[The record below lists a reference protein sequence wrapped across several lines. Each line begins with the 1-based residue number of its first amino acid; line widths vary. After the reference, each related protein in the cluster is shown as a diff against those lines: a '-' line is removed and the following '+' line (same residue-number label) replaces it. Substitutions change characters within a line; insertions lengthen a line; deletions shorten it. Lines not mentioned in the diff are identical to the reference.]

1 MKSERFL
8 AEFRATLDGNR
19 LIGHAAVFGQTAKL
33 ATGYERLA
41 PSAFKAALADPAT
54 DVRALVN
61 HNPTMVLGRQSAGTL
76 KLETDDQGLRF
87 EVDLPD
93 TSYARDLRELIGRGD
108 VTGASF
114 GFVPGEDEWS
124 TAPDGKQ
131 VRTHTSVRKLLDVSP
146 VTWPAYEGAT
156 VALRHLEIHGPSARE
171 QAIRSRH
178 ARLVEGRQQCR

>member
-1 MKSERFL
+1 MPSPFPGMDPYLEQ
-8 AEFRATLDGNR
+8 ATVWHDFHESMIYECRR
-19 LIGHAAVFGQTAKL
+19 LLVPQISPAYVAKL
-33 ATGYERLA
+33 DEHIYVHELAADER
-41 PSAFKAALADPAT
+41 
-54 DVRALVN
+54 
-61 HNPTMVLGRQSAGTL
+61 
-76 KLETDDQGLRF
+76 RF
-87 EVDLPD
+87 
-93 TSYARDLRELIGRGD
+93 IGRGD

-114 GFVPGEDEWS
+114 GFVPGDDEWS